1 MADYSFVLEE
11 FIPTQRYLLLRGKR
25 INLARSGETALDAKT
40 NIDMIF
46 MGVEYIEAPMAFG
59 LTVDLVEPNEEELE
73 RVNRILRK
81 SIGLAIPAEQ
91 LFALEADGNRYL
103 VAAHSV
109 RVEENDLQ
117 FYESLMRD
125 RFI

>member
-1 MADYSFVLEE
+1 MAEYSFVLEE
-11 FIPTQRYLLLRGKR
+11 FIPTQRYLLLRGLR
-25 INLARSGETALDAKT
+25 RDRSERSKTDDPGPT

-46 MGVEYIEAPMAFG
+46 MGVEYIEAPMALG
-59 LTVDLVEPNEEELE
+59 LTVDLVQPTEEELE
-73 RVNRILRK
+73 RVNSILRK
-81 SIGLAIPAEQ
+81 SIGTTIPLEQ
-91 LFALEADGNRYL
+91 LFALAAGENRYL

-117 FYESLMRD
+117 FHESFLRN